1 MRTFA
6 LSLFVMAILTGCLAV
21 SAVKTT
27 GKVAGAAAGVAIGT
41 TGKVVKGSISL
52 VTSDDEDEKPAD
64 NDADEDV
71 QNTKPSEI
79 DA

>member
-1 MRTFA
+1 MRTIA
-6 LSLFVMAILTGCLAV
+6 LSLLVMAVLTGCLAV

-41 TGKVVKGSISL
+41 TGKVVKGSVSL
-52 VTSDDEDEKPAD
+52 VTSEEEEDEQVENDPA
-64 NDADEDV
+64 EDV
-71 QNTKPSEI
+71 QNTKSPEI